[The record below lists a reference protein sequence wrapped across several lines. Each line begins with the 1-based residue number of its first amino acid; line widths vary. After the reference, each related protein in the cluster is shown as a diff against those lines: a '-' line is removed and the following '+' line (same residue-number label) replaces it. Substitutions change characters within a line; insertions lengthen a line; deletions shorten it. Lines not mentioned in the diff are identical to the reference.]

1 MGLPIIFIVLVA
13 TLVVAIVLAV
23 VFWRRQKEGKSEI
36 LNAMK
41 RKPFLVQLSAGI
53 IISLLGGFFMFDGDI
68 LGENTI
74 GIARIMGIVGL
85 VLIVV
90 SSITLQNLIRKST
103 KEYTKR

>member
-1 MGLPIIFIVLVA
+1 MGLPIVLIVLVA
-13 TLVVAIVLAV
+13 TLFVAIALAV
-23 VFWRRQKEGKSEI
+23 VFWRQQKEGKSEI

-41 RKPFLVQLSAGI
+41 KKPFLVQLSAGI

-85 VLIVV
+85 VLIIVTN
-90 SSITLQNLIRKST
+90 ITLQILRCKST
-103 KEYTKR
+103 TEQTS

>member
-1 MGLPIIFIVLVA
+1 MGLPIVLIVLVA
-13 TLVVAIVLAV
+13 TLFVAIALAV
-23 VFWRRQKEGKSEI
+23 VFWRQQKEGKSEI

-85 VLIVV
+85 VLIIVTN
-90 SSITLQNLIRKST
+90 ITLQILRRKST
-103 KEYTKR
+103 TEQTS

>member
-1 MGLPIIFIVLVA
+1 MGLPIVLIVLVA
-13 TLVVAIVLAV
+13 TLFVAIALAV
-23 VFWRRQKEGKSEI
+23 VFWRQQKEGKAEI

-85 VLIVV
+85 VLIIVTN
-90 SSITLQNLIRKST
+90 ITLQILRRKST
-103 KEYTKR
+103 TEQTS